1 MKIVIW
7 ILSII
12 VVLAVTAYIYFTRG
26 TFVTTEPTPAT
37 TPAPTAT
44 PVATP
49 TAQPT
54 PTVKAMTAES
64 LFEDL
69 HEAGGVDRYRRGTT
83 VVVSGVVAKKDDE
96 SLGFVIPYMDPIS
109 GGRKFDITAELK
121 NKGDLSRVS
130 VGKMVTVEGRVG
142 NIYFGGWITI
152 KEAELK

>member
-7 ILSII
+7 VLSII

-54 PTVKAMTAES
+54 P
-64 LFEDL
+64 
-69 HEAGGVDRYRRGTT
+69 HR
-83 VVVSGVVAKKDDE
+83 
-96 SLGFVIPYMDPIS
+96 
-109 GGRKFDITAELK
+109 
-121 NKGDLSRVS
+121 
-130 VGKMVTVEGRVG
+130 
-142 NIYFGGWITI
+142 
-152 KEAELK
+152 